1 MTFSALTFLSKK
13 SRIVT
18 TNINDAVQHL
28 FLLAARCCYQQG
40 TKYSLAQSLEYLDKV
55 SVNNYMDPFL
65 QRIYTFLNVYICV
78 LVWMYLTDCGIHLR
92 SKGCL
97 VYLQLTEDTEE
108 TLVLRAYIML
118 SLGDSDELKVKK
130 KTQLLSF
137 IIEI

>member
-1 MTFSALTFLSKK
+1 
-13 SRIVT
+13 
-18 TNINDAVQHL
+18 
-28 FLLAARCCYQQG
+28 
-40 TKYSLAQSLEYLDKV
+40 
-55 SVNNYMDPFL
+55 
-65 QRIYTFLNVYICV
+65 
-78 LVWMYLTDCGIHLR
+78 MYLADCGIHLR

-137 IIEI
+137 IIEKECSVIMSNDRRKKSKNWLLPLFQRKDFGLCVFCSIIP